1 MNTLMIGLGVVTFL
15 LILSFGVS
23 WMWIRNL
30 RREVTDLKTEMA
42 KGDAALHERVNMVND
57 DLGDVF
63 IQLEG
68 TDEDI
73 GRLAEA
79 NRLQSASIGA
89 LNKRLKSTE
98 YVTDKIL
105 KQFGEKKEAEKKA
118 VTEAPKI
125 QEEEM
130 HEVFAEASDDAP
142 EGSAPDGMTYLGVYE
157 LTAYTATGNPTA
169 DGTMPSVGVTV
180 ACNDPSLWH
189 RWIYIEGYG
198 TYYCHDTG
206 GMSVNVIDLFVG
218 SYDEAIQ
225 FGRRSANVYL
235 VN

>member
-15 LILSFGVS
+15 LLLSFGIG

-30 RREVTDLKTEMA
+30 RREITDLKTEMA
-42 KGDAALHERVNMVND
+42 KGDAALHERVNMIND
-57 DLGDVF
+57 DLGDV
-63 IQLEG
+63 IVQLEG

-105 KQFGEKKEAEKKA
+105 KQLGEKKESEKKV

-130 HEVFAEASDDAP
+130 HEVFAETADDAP
-142 EGSAPDGMTYLGVYE
+142 EGMTYMGVWEISAYE
-157 LTAYTATGNPTA
+157 YTGNPTA
-169 DGTMPSVGVTV
+169 SGTMPTE
-180 ACNDPSLWH
+180 WH
-189 RWIYIEGYG
+189 TCAFNSAPLGATIYIPGLGYFLNEDVCG
-198 TYYCHDTG
+198 TPGRLDIFLGDVEECK
-206 GMSVNVIDLFVG
+206 
-218 SYDEAIQ
+218 Q
-225 FGRRSANVYL
+225 FGIQYHDVYI

>member
-15 LILSFGVS
+15 LFLSFGIS

-30 RREVTDLKTEMA
+30 RREITDLKTEMT
-42 KGDAALHERVNMVND
+42 KGDAALHERVNMIND
-57 DLGDVF
+57 DLGDAY

-105 KQFGEKKEAEKKA
+105 KQLGEKKESEKKV

-125 QEEEM
+125 QKEEM
-130 HEVFAEASDDAP
+130 HEVFAETADDAP
-142 EGSAPDGMTYLGVYE
+142 EGMTYMGVWEISAYE
-157 LTAYTATGNPTA
+157 YTGNPTA
-169 DGTMPSVGVTV
+169 SGTMPTK
-180 ACNDPSLWH
+180 WH
-189 RWIYIEGYG
+189 TCAFNSAPLGATIYIPGLGYFLNEDVCG
-198 TYYCHDTG
+198 TPGRLDIFLGDVEEC
-206 GMSVNVIDLFVG
+206 
-218 SYDEAIQ
+218 EQ
-225 FGRRSANVYL
+225 FGIQSHDVYI